1 MTWIRNDS
9 AIREILK
16 RDFNHEGHEE
26 HEENQFKLPS
36 SNLRV
41 LRVLRGNNYLFLIS
55 SPAKSPSR
63 LFSGV
68 SFFGEVSSK

>member
-1 MTWIRNDS
+1 MTWIRNDP

-26 HEENQFKLPS
+26 NQSKLPS
-36 SNLRV
+36 SNLRA
-41 LRVLRGNNYLFLIS
+41 LRGNNYLFLIS

>member
-16 RDFNHEGHEE
+16 RDFNHEG